1 MHIQDL
7 LSLPI
12 TCPPFYQEF
21 EGGDFVVQISG
32 RQFSRFSY
40 DQAHELR
47 SKTMKSINGSIDF
60 VNRVSDELQ
69 RTREI
74 ARPEFVKYEEQAESK
89 MFRDTNQNYTY
100 YHEDNHTENT
110 LFRKDYTNV
119 VGRLLSV
126 NLVLKDSF
134 VKVGTD
140 IAYSKEVR
148 AFVDSISLYSTIV

>member
-32 RQFSRFSY
+32 RQFSRFYY

-47 SKTMKSINGSIDF
+47 SKTMNSINGPIDF
-60 VNRVSDELQ
+60 MNRVSDELQ
-69 RTREI
+69 RTRQI

-89 MFRDTNQNYTY
+89 MFRDPNQNYTY
-100 YHEDNHTENT
+100 YHEDNPAENT

-119 VGRLLSV
+119 VGRLLPI

-140 IAYSKEVR
+140 IVYSKEVR
-148 AFVDSISLYSTIV
+148 AFVDSISDSAQQ